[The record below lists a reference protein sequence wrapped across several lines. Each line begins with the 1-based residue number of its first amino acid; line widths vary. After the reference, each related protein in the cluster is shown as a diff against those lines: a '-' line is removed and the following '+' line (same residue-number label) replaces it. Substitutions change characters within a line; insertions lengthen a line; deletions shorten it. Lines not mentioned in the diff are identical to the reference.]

1 MMARFKSISFNGVM
15 LGGIGRALASPHY
28 RLYACGHI
36 ANVFGWWG
44 NRLGIGWLTWD
55 LTGSAGLLGIVAFA
69 GMIPVTL
76 VAPFAGVFAD
86 RYGHRRMAI
95 LSGLASG
102 TVTLTLALLV
112 LADNI
117 TVPLLLFLSVLQGV
131 GFGTEFPARQAL
143 IPQLCKRE
151 NLPAALAFNS
161 TSFQVGT
168 FLGPVVA
175 GYLIARYGTG
185 ASILMFAVT
194 NYWMV
199 LMIFLIRHR
208 PEPRERRPF
217 SGFLDEIMEGFRYI
231 AAKPA
236 LRLLF
241 AISLTMG
248 VLLRPYTE
256 LLAGFAD
263 NVFGGGPEELAALT
277 AAAGFGALASGLFL
291 AFRGRTRGL
300 VNIMLL
306 GAVTGSA
313 GLGLFAIQTNMT
325 LGVITI
331 CVASLLLLTC
341 HVGVYSLIQ
350 NATDQEMRGRVISC
364 SVSITIGGPALGAL
378 LIGWLAELVG
388 FQWAVGIS
396 AIAALIVFFA
406 LLSPIRNVTSEIE
419 AE

>member
-1 MMARFKSISFNGVM
+1 MAFNTAM

-55 LTGSAGLLGIVAFA
+55 LTESAGLLGVVAFA
-69 GMIPVTL
+69 GMIPVML
-76 VAPFAGVFAD
+76 VAPFAGVLAD

-95 LSGLASG
+95 IAGVASG
-102 TVTLTLALLV
+102 SVTLILALLT
-112 LADNI
+112 LTGNI
-117 TVPLLLFLSVLQGV
+117 TVPLLLFLSVLQGI

-143 IPQLCKRE
+143 IPQITARD
-151 NLPAALAFNS
+151 NLAAALAFNS
-161 TSFQVGT
+161 TTFQIGT
-168 FLGPVVA
+168 FLGPVLA
-175 GYLIARYGTG
+175 GYLIAAHGTG
-185 ASILMFAVT
+185 ASILLFAIT
-194 NYWMV
+194 NYWMA
-199 LMIFLIRHR
+199 LMIFLIRFR
-208 PEPRERRPF
+208 PGPREDKAR
-217 SGFLDEIMEGFRYI
+217 SGFLDEIMAGFRYI
-231 AAKPA
+231 AATPA

-241 AISLTMG
+241 AINFTMG
-248 VLLRPYTE
+248 ILLRPYTE

-263 NVFGGGPEELAALT
+263 DVFGGGPEELAALT

-300 VNIMLL
+300 VNIMLV

-313 GLGLFAIQTNMT
+313 GLGLFAMQTDLT
-325 LGVITI
+325 LGIVTI
-331 CVASLLLLTC
+331 CIASLLLLTC
-341 HVGVYSLIQ
+341 HVGAYSLIQ
-350 NATDQEMRGRVISC
+350 NATDQAMRGRVISC

-388 FQWAVGIS
+388 LQWAVGIS
-396 AIAALIVFFA
+396 ASTALVFVLA
-406 LLSPIRNVTSEIE
+406 LVPSIRRTADAME